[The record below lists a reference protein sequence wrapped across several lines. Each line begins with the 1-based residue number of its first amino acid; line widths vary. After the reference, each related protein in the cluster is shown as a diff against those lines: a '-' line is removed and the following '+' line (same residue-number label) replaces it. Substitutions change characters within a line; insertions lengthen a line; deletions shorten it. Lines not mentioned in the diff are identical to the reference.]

1 MCHCSVPTLQEYAAA
16 EQRLEAALYSGE
28 AAAAASKAT
37 LASSK
42 ERAAAAATRLAAAK
56 AEAETA
62 ARLVAVVAAGVD
74 SIGDKLRRGEVA
86 DGPCRAL
93 TMQAPAGR
101 PEPLSAR
108 LEQAGQQLKALVAE
122 IGGRQEELAA
132 MHDEDVSVFLLSL
145 PGNLSFLLAKTLN
158 SCLSQLFAIVQLP
171 ANNARVPL
179 STGHHEADGVLR
191 AGRLSL

>member
-1 MCHCSVPTLQEYAAA
+1 MPTLQEYAAA

-86 DGPCRAL
+86 DGLCRAL

-101 PEPLSAR
+101 PEQLSAR

-132 MHDEDVSVFLLSL
+132 MHDEDVSCVFLLSL
-145 PGNLSFLLAKTLN
+145 PSNLSFL
-158 SCLSQLFAIVQLP
+158 FA
-171 ANNARVPL
+171 NA
-179 STGHHEADGVLR
+179 LR
-191 AGRLSL
+191 LILVAAFCDCTAAGQQCACAAVNWSP